1 MEFLISFDT
10 ANADDRA
17 DLQRLLLSR
26 DLVPR
31 PDDVPPAGDTG
42 AAFQA
47 DGLVIDDAAADAPTL
62 GTVAAGA
69 EARDEA
75 VIAGMAADGLIDG
88 VPDFGHAGAPPECIA
103 GTCKH
108 RVHQLPTGN

>member
-10 ANADDRA
+10 SDPKDRA
-17 DLQRLLLSR
+17 DLQRVLISR
-26 DLVPR
+26 GLVDL
-31 PDDVPPAGDTG
+31 PPEVAHLDTG
-42 AAFQA
+42 AAFNGDNA
-47 DGLVIDDAAADAPTL
+47 NAPDDAPSL
-62 GTVAAGA
+62 GTVAVGA

-88 VPDFGHAGAPPECIA
+88 IPDFGHAGAPPECVA